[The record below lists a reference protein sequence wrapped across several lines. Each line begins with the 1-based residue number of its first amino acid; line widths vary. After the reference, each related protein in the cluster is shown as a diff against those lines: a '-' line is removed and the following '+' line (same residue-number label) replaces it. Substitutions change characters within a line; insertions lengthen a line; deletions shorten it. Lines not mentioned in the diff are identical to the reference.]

1 MEEQNQYQPE
11 TQPQTVPQPE
21 PYRNPAVYADTS
33 PLSLGS
39 YAGML
44 VLSMIPL
51 VNLIMFFVW
60 GFGSQNL
67 NKKNF
72 GRAALII
79 FAVIIVLDIIFGAA
93 IVGWAYSILGNSPGI
108 RA

>member
-1 MEEQNQYQPE
+1 MDEHNQYQPE
-11 TQPQTVPQPE
+11 PQPQTTPQPE
-21 PYRNPAVYADTS
+21 PYRNPAAYADTS

-67 NKKNF
+67 NRRNF

-79 FAVIIVLDIIFGAA
+79 IAVIIVLNIIFGAA
-93 IVGWAYSILGNSPGI
+93 IGVWVYSILGNTPGI
-108 RA
+108 HA